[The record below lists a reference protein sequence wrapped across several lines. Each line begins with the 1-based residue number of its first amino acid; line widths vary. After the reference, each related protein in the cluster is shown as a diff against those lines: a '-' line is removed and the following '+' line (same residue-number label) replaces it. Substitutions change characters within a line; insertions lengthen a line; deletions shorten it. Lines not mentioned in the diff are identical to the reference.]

1 MLPKGFKDKLLEIVK
16 NESEELITE
25 WLKYFEDS
33 NTKDEQYRYY
43 EDFLGFFEECI
54 EENLDPKSDSAKAMI
69 HFLLKIKDLI
79 SEEEFFNFNNSIYTC
94 YLKFPIYKI
103 LAKENLFTF
112 EYITPI
118 TNFFESLT
126 SHIILDLIK
135 TNRTSQEA
143 SLKELEAREAP
154 MSEIL
159 DDVLMVSIVGTLDSQ
174 RVLEIMDKVLQNLE
188 NRKIDHVIIDIGA
201 IFDVNTE
208 VTNQIIKLNKS
219 IHYMGAKVYITGVTA
234 NIAKSL
240 THLDINLGDIRTFST
255 TKQAVYKILKNKK
268 ED

>member
-1 MLPKGFKDKLLEIVK
+1 
-16 NESEELITE
+16 
-25 WLKYFEDS
+25 
-33 NTKDEQYRYY
+33 
-43 EDFLGFFEECI
+43 
-54 EENLDPKSDSAKAMI
+54 
-69 HFLLKIKDLI
+69 
-79 SEEEFFNFNNSIYTC
+79 
-94 YLKFPIYKI
+94 
-103 LAKENLFTF
+103 
-112 EYITPI
+112 
-118 TNFFESLT
+118 
-126 SHIILDLIK
+126 
-135 TNRTSQEA
+135 
-143 SLKELEAREAP
+143 